1 MKKDSALPSQSKEE
15 EMWKRSF
22 IFLVVLVWVVSSLCA
37 YPAFFYGGAK
47 EETPAVAEALP
58 PEEASTE
65 ELEKSAPDL
74 SSSAEASAEVA
85 SDRTEEFDDTKS
97 VIELLEEARVK
108 SSVIEKV
115 KEACFL
121 IDEGRAEMIAAY
133 EEEAEARAKAEKEL
147 NSAHYVLMPLAGYSL
162 GSQVWSAGLAVAVE
176 YRSLVLMAQAM
187 KPITAGLDSFKAWDD
202 LSVVVGAGLRF

>member
-65 ELEKSAPDL
+65 ELEKSAQDL
-74 SSSAEASAEVA
+74 ISSAEASAEVA

-133 EEEAEARAKAEKEL
+133 EEEADARAKAEKEL
-147 NSAHYVLMPLAGYSL
+147 DSAHYILMPLAGYSL

-176 YRSLVLMAQAM
+176 YRSLVLMAQAI

-202 LSVVVGAGLRF
+202 LSVVVGAGVKF

>member
-1 MKKDSALPSQSKEE
+1 
-15 EMWKRSF
+15 MWKRSF
-22 IFLVVLVWVVSSLCA
+22 IFLAVLALAVSSLCA

-65 ELEKSAPDL
+65 ELEKSAPVL
-74 SSSAEASAEVA
+74 SSSAEASEEVA

-108 SSVIEKV
+108 SSVIAKV

-187 KPITAGLDSFKAWDD
+187 KPVTAGLDSFKAWDD
-202 LSVVVGAGLRF
+202 LSVVVGAGVRF

>member
-65 ELEKSAPDL
+65 ELEKSAQDL
-74 SSSAEASAEVA
+74 ISSAEASAEVA

-147 NSAHYVLMPLAGYSL
+147 DSAHYVLMPLAGYSL

-202 LSVVVGAGLRF
+202 LSVVFGAGVRF

>member
-1 MKKDSALPSQSKEE
+1 M
-15 EMWKRSF
+15 
-22 IFLVVLVWVVSSLCA
+22 VVSSLCA

-47 EETPAVAEALP
+47 EETPAVTEALP

-65 ELEKSAPDL
+65 ELEKSAPVL
-74 SSSAEASAEVA
+74 SSSAEASEEVA
-85 SDRTEEFDDTKS
+85 SDKTEEFDDTKS

-187 KPITAGLDSFKAWDD
+187 KPVTAGLDSFKAWDD
-202 LSVVVGAGLRF
+202 LSVVVGAGVRF

>member
-65 ELEKSAPDL
+65 ELEKSAQDL
-74 SSSAEASAEVA
+74 ISSAEASAEVA

-147 NSAHYVLMPLAGYSL
+147 DSAHYVLMPLAGYSL

-187 KPITAGLDSFKAWDD
+187 KPVTAGLDSFKAWDD
-202 LSVVVGAGLRF
+202 LSVVFGAGVRF

>member
-1 MKKDSALPSQSKEE
+1 
-15 EMWKRSF
+15 MWKRSF

-47 EETPAVAEALP
+47 EETPATVEALP

-65 ELEKSAPDL
+65 ELEKSAPVL

-133 EEEAEARAKAEKEL
+133 EEE
-147 NSAHYVLMPLAGYSL
+147 S
-162 GSQVWSAGLAVAVE
+162 
-176 YRSLVLMAQAM
+176 
-187 KPITAGLDSFKAWDD
+187 
-202 LSVVVGAGLRF
+202 

>member
-65 ELEKSAPDL
+65 ELEKSAPVL
-74 SSSAEASAEVA
+74 SSSAEASEEVA

-133 EEEAEARAKAEKEL
+133 EEEADARAKAEKEL
-147 NSAHYVLMPLAGYSL
+147 DSAHYVLMPLAGYSL

-202 LSVVVGAGLRF
+202 LSVVVGAGVRF

>member
-65 ELEKSAPDL
+65 ELEKSAQDL
-74 SSSAEASAEVA
+74 ISSAEASAEVA

-133 EEEAEARAKAEKEL
+133 EEEADARAKAEKEL
-147 NSAHYVLMPLAGYSL
+147 DSAHYVLMPLAGYSL

-187 KPITAGLDSFKAWDD
+187 KPVTAGLDSFKAWDD
-202 LSVVVGAGLRF
+202 LSVVVGAGVRF

>member
-65 ELEKSAPDL
+65 ELEKSAPVL

-147 NSAHYVLMPLAGYSL
+147 DSAHYVLMPLAGYSL

-176 YRSLVLMAQAM
+176 YRSLVLMAQAI

-202 LSVVVGAGLRF
+202 LSVVVGAGVRF

>member
-65 ELEKSAPDL
+65 ELEKSAQDL
-74 SSSAEASAEVA
+74 ISSAEASAEVA

-147 NSAHYVLMPLAGYSL
+147 DSAHYILMPLAGYSL

-202 LSVVVGAGLRF
+202 LSVVFGAGVRF

>member
-65 ELEKSAPDL
+65 ELEKSAQDL
-74 SSSAEASAEVA
+74 ISSAEASAEVA

-147 NSAHYVLMPLAGYSL
+147 DSAHYVLMPLAGYSL

-187 KPITAGLDSFKAWDD
+187 KPVTAGLDSFKAWDD
-202 LSVVVGAGLRF
+202 LSVVVGAGVRF

>member
-1 MKKDSALPSQSKEE
+1 
-15 EMWKRSF
+15 MWKRSF

-37 YPAFFYGGAK
+37 YPAFFYGGAR
-47 EETPAVAEALP
+47 EETPATVEALP

-65 ELEKSAPDL
+65 ELEKSAPEL
-74 SSSAEASAEVA
+74 NSSAEASAEVA

-121 IDEGRAEMIAAY
+121 IDEGRGEMIAAY
-133 EEEAEARAKAEKEL
+133 EEAAEARAKAEKEL
-147 NSAHYVLMPLAGYSL
+147 DSAHYVLMPLAGYSL

-202 LSVVVGAGLRF
+202 LSVVVGAGVKF

>member
-37 YPAFFYGGAK
+37 YPAFFYGGAR
-47 EETPAVAEALP
+47 EETPATVEALP

-65 ELEKSAPDL
+65 ELEKSAQVL
-74 SSSAEASAEVA
+74 SSSTEASEEVA

-133 EEEAEARAKAEKEL
+133 EEEADARAKAEKEL
-147 NSAHYVLMPLAGYSL
+147 DSAHYVLMPLAGYSL

-202 LSVVVGAGLRF
+202 LSVVVGAGVKF

>member
-37 YPAFFYGGAK
+37 YPAFFYGGAR
-47 EETPAVAEALP
+47 EETPATVEALP

-65 ELEKSAPDL
+65 ELEKSAQVL
-74 SSSAEASAEVA
+74 SSSTEASEEVA

-133 EEEAEARAKAEKEL
+133 EEEADARAKAEKEL
-147 NSAHYVLMPLAGYSL
+147 DSAHYVLMPLAGYSL

-202 LSVVVGAGLRF
+202 LSVVVGAGVRF

>member
-65 ELEKSAPDL
+65 ELEKSAQDL
-74 SSSAEASAEVA
+74 ISSAEASAEVA

-133 EEEAEARAKAEKEL
+133 EEEADARAKAEKEL
-147 NSAHYVLMPLAGYSL
+147 DSVHYVLMPLAGYSL

-202 LSVVVGAGLRF
+202 LSVVVGAGVKF

>member
-65 ELEKSAPDL
+65 ELEKSAQDL
-74 SSSAEASAEVA
+74 ISSAEASAEVA

-133 EEEAEARAKAEKEL
+133 EEEADARAKAEKEL
-147 NSAHYVLMPLAGYSL
+147 NSVHYVMMPLAGYSL

-187 KPITAGLDSFKAWDD
+187 KPVTAGLDSFKAWDD
-202 LSVVVGAGLRF
+202 LSVVVGAGVKF

>member
-65 ELEKSAPDL
+65 ELEKSAQDL
-74 SSSAEASAEVA
+74 ISSAEASAEVA

-133 EEEAEARAKAEKEL
+133 EEEADARAKAEKEL

-202 LSVVVGAGLRF
+202 LSVVVGAGVRF

>member
-133 EEEAEARAKAEKEL
+133 EEEADARAKAEKEL
-147 NSAHYVLMPLAGYSL
+147 DSAHYVLMPLAGYSL

-202 LSVVVGAGLRF
+202 LSVVFGAGVRF

>member
-65 ELEKSAPDL
+65 ELEKSAPVL
-74 SSSAEASAEVA
+74 NSSAEASAEVA

-133 EEEAEARAKAEKEL
+133 EEEADARAKAEKEL
-147 NSAHYVLMPLAGYSL
+147 DSVHYVLMPLAGYSL

-202 LSVVVGAGLRF
+202 LSVVVGAGVRF

>member
-65 ELEKSAPDL
+65 ELEKSAQDL
-74 SSSAEASAEVA
+74 ISSAEASAEVA

-133 EEEAEARAKAEKEL
+133 EEEADARAKAEKEL
-147 NSAHYVLMPLAGYSL
+147 DSAHYVLMPLAGYSL

-202 LSVVVGAGLRF
+202 LSVVVGAGVRF

>member
-65 ELEKSAPDL
+65 ELEKSAQDL
-74 SSSAEASAEVA
+74 ISSAEASAEVA

-147 NSAHYVLMPLAGYSL
+147 DSAHYVLMPLAGYSL
-162 GSQVWSAGLAVAVE
+162 GSQVWSAGLAVAIE

-187 KPITAGLDSFKAWDD
+187 KPVTAGLDSFKAWDD
-202 LSVVVGAGLRF
+202 LSVVVGAGVRF

>member
-65 ELEKSAPDL
+65 ELEKSAQDL
-74 SSSAEASAEVA
+74 ISSAEASAEVA

-133 EEEAEARAKAEKEL
+133 EEEADARAKAEKEL
-147 NSAHYVLMPLAGYSL
+147 DSAHYVLMPLAGYSL

-187 KPITAGLDSFKAWDD
+187 KPVTAGLDSFKAWDD
-202 LSVVVGAGLRF
+202 LSVVVGAGGRF

>member
-1 MKKDSALPSQSKEE
+1 
-15 EMWKRSF
+15 MWKRSF

-65 ELEKSAPDL
+65 ELEKSAQDL
-74 SSSAEASAEVA
+74 ISSAEASAEVA

-133 EEEAEARAKAEKEL
+133 EEEAEARAKAEKEAEIFRKQL
-147 NSAHYVLMPLAGYSL
+147 GNPKFVERAPEKLVAETRAKLAAAEDKLANIRQSIQAL
-162 GSQVWSAGLAVAVE
+162 G
-176 YRSLVLMAQAM
+176 
-187 KPITAGLDSFKAWDD
+187 
-202 LSVVVGAGLRF
+202 

>member
-1 MKKDSALPSQSKEE
+1 MKKDSVLPSQNKEE

-22 IFLVVLVWVVSSLCA
+22 IFLVVSVLVVSSLCA

-47 EETPAVAEALP
+47 EETPAVTEALP

-65 ELEKSAPDL
+65 ELEKSAPVL
-74 SSSAEASAEVA
+74 SSSAEASEEVA
-85 SDRTEEFDDTKS
+85 SARTEEFDDTKS

-133 EEEAEARAKAEKEL
+133 EEEADARAKAENEL

-176 YRSLVLMAQAM
+176 YRSLILMAQAM

-202 LSVVVGAGLRF
+202 LSVVVGAGVRF

>member
-1 MKKDSALPSQSKEE
+1 M
-15 EMWKRSF
+15 
-22 IFLVVLVWVVSSLCA
+22 VVSSLCA

-47 EETPAVAEALP
+47 EETPAAVEALP

-85 SDRTEEFDDTKS
+85 SDKTEEFDDTKS

-133 EEEAEARAKAEKEL
+133 EEEADARAKAEKEL
-147 NSAHYVLMPLAGYSL
+147 DSAHYVLMPLAGYSL

-187 KPITAGLDSFKAWDD
+187 KPVTAGLDSFKAWDD
-202 LSVVVGAGLRF
+202 LSVVVGAGVRF

>member
-47 EETPAVAEALP
+47 EETPAAVEALP

-65 ELEKSAPDL
+65 ELEKSAPVL
-74 SSSAEASAEVA
+74 SSSAEASEEVA

-133 EEEAEARAKAEKEL
+133 EEEADARAKAEKEL

-202 LSVVVGAGLRF
+202 LSVVVGAGVRF

>member
-187 KPITAGLDSFKAWDD
+187 KPVTAGLDSFKAWDD
-202 LSVVVGAGLRF
+202 LAVVVGAGVKF

>member
-65 ELEKSAPDL
+65 ELEKSAQDL
-74 SSSAEASAEVA
+74 ISSAEASAEVA

-147 NSAHYVLMPLAGYSL
+147 DSAHYVLMPLAGYSL

-202 LSVVVGAGLRF
+202 LSVVVGAGVRF

>member
-65 ELEKSAPDL
+65 ELEKSAQVL
-74 SSSAEASAEVA
+74 SSSAEASEEVA

-133 EEEAEARAKAEKEL
+133 EEEADARAKAEKEL

>member
-1 MKKDSALPSQSKEE
+1 
-15 EMWKRSF
+15 MWKRSF

-47 EETPAVAEALP
+47 EETPAAVEALP

-65 ELEKSAPDL
+65 ELEKSAQDL
-74 SSSAEASAEVA
+74 ISSAEASAEVA

-147 NSAHYVLMPLAGYSL
+147 DSAHYVLMPLAGYSL

-187 KPITAGLDSFKAWDD
+187 KPVTAGLDSFKAWDD
-202 LSVVVGAGLRF
+202 LSVVVGAGVRF

>member
-1 MKKDSALPSQSKEE
+1 MRKDSALPSQSKEE

-22 IFLVVLVWVVSSLCA
+22 IFLAVLALAVSSLCA

-65 ELEKSAPDL
+65 ELEKSALDL
-74 SSSAEASAEVA
+74 TSSAEASAEVA
-85 SDRTEEFDDTKS
+85 SDKTEEFDDTKS

-147 NSAHYVLMPLAGYSL
+147 NGAHYVLMPLAGYSL

-187 KPITAGLDSFKAWDD
+187 KPVTAGLDSFKSWDD
-202 LSVVVGAGLRF
+202 LSVVVGAGVRF

>member
-65 ELEKSAPDL
+65 ELEKSAQDL
-74 SSSAEASAEVA
+74 ISSAEASAEVV

-133 EEEAEARAKAEKEL
+133 EEEADARAKAEKEL
-147 NSAHYVLMPLAGYSL
+147 DSAHYVLMPLAGYSL

-176 YRSLVLMAQAM
+176 YRSLVLMAQAI

-202 LSVVVGAGLRF
+202 LSVVVGAGVRF

>member
-65 ELEKSAPDL
+65 ELEKSAQDL
-74 SSSAEASAEVA
+74 ISSAEASAEVA

-133 EEEAEARAKAEKEL
+133 EEEADARAKAEKEL
-147 NSAHYVLMPLAGYSL
+147 DSAHYVLMPLAGYSL

-176 YRSLVLMAQAM
+176 YRSLVLMAQAI

-202 LSVVVGAGLRF
+202 LSVVVGAGVRF

>member
-65 ELEKSAPDL
+65 ELEKSAPVL

-147 NSAHYVLMPLAGYSL
+147 DSAHYVLMPLAGYSL

-202 LSVVVGAGLRF
+202 LSVVFGAGVRF